1 MTWDEFLALTNF
13 ECLRKLGEGDYGE
26 VYEMSD
32 SKETYAMKVFFLF
45 FLKFVKKIRNFLIF
59 LKILIK
65 KIFLG
70 HSSYFGK
77 SYTIHFF

>member
-32 SKETYAMKVFFLF
+32 SKETYAMKVFSIF
-45 FLKFVKKIRNFLIF
+45 FISMSKTLLNFLIF
-59 LKILIK
+59 
-65 KIFLG
+65 FEN
-70 HSSYFGK
+70 FN
-77 SYTIHFF
+77 